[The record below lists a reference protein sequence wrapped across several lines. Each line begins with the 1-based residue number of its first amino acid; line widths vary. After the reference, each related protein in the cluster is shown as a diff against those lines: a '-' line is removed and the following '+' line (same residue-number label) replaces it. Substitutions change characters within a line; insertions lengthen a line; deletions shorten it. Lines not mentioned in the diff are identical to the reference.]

1 LSVPINKL
9 AADVGIYA
17 ESVWMEH
24 DASGGPPDRDFLS
37 MVQEF
42 VDDPG
47 GTVWRLELL
56 PCVLSAE
63 QKSHGVGVCPL
74 GILKV
79 HEMPKTNVRP
89 CGRALA
95 EYSS

>member
-1 LSVPINKL
+1 LSISTNKF
-9 AADVGIYA
+9 AADVRIYA

-24 DASGGPPDRDFLS
+24 DASGGPPDHDFLS
-37 MVQEF
+37 IVPAF

-47 GTVWRLELL
+47 GTMWRLEL
-56 PCVLSAE
+56 PCVLSAP
-63 QKSHGVGVCPL
+63 QKTHGVGVFAL
-74 GILKV
+74 GIRNV
-79 HEMPKTNVRP
+79 HEKPNTIVRP